1 MLPLPWMLLPGMSFN
16 CQGDNASCTLPV
28 LAQLRAHDLLPP
40 WARRWVA
47 EQSTTAPK
55 ELWTDGVEDYLKY
68 AKQLLTDFKDVLEG
82 GSKAEAAPAPAAGG
96 FGFGFGSS
104 TGAAAAPAAPAAGSA
119 KPPLAPGGL
128 FGAGAG
134 SGSQGA
140 VAPASIF
147 GALPSTGGAF
157 TLGASGGGGFGGSTP
172 GSAANSAG
180 GSLFNVPST
189 GTLGSS
195 FGTAATG
202 ADDDDGDEEAEQQ
215 PAEPSVRSHWLAA
228 RVPGAGCAV
237 AWCALLL

>member
-1 MLPLPWMLLPGMSFN
+1 M
-16 CQGDNASCTLPV
+16 
-28 LAQLRAHDLLPP
+28 
-40 WARRWVA
+40 A
-47 EQSTTAPK
+47 EQSTSAAK

-82 GSKAEAAPAPAAGG
+82 GSKPEAPAAAPAAGG

-104 TGAAAAPAAPAAGSA
+104 AGAAAAAQAPAGGSA

-140 VAPASIF
+140 AAPASIF
-147 GALPSTGGAF
+147 APLPTTGGAF
-157 TLGASGGGGFGGSTP
+157 TLGTSGAGGGFGGSTP

-202 ADDDDGDEEAEQQ
+202 ADDDEGDEEAEQQ
-215 PAEPSVRSHWLAA
+215 PAEPSVRLAGWVA
-228 RVPGAGCAV
+228 GGAVGCL
-237 AWCALLL
+237 CAAAPTCIAKRAQRIVCSRQCLHHAGACCLLVRAACTHQGTRCRGGEDES